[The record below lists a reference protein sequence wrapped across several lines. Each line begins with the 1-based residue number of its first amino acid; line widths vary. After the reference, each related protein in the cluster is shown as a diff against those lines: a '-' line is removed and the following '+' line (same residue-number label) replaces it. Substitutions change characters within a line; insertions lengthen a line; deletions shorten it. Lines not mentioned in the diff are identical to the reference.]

1 MNDMEKT
8 VSELQS
14 ENERLRTALEQ
25 ISNHLIEI
33 QKLFDQVSD
42 LLKTAD
48 NDAPLTNE
56 GVKNLLQKYS
66 RL

>member
-48 NDAPLTNE
+48 NDAPLTDE

>member
-33 QKLFDQVSD
+33 QKLIDQVSD

-48 NDAPLTNE
+48 NDAPLTDE